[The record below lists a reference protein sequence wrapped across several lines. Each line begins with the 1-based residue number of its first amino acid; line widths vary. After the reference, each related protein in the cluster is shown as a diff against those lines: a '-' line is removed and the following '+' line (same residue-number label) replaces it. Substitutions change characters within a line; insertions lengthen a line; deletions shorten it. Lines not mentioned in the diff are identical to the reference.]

1 MEKIKP
7 MSIGRKTI
15 GELPSSYL
23 VSMTYEE
30 QLIWLCEKMKEI
42 INFMNGE
49 IDEELR
55 NYINEQ
61 FNNIMLQTMYNAE
74 EEKIIF
80 YLDEV
85 GEENE

>member
-49 IDEELR
+49 IDEELQK
-55 NYINEQ
+55 YINEQ

>member
-49 IDEELR
+49 IDKELR
-55 NYINEQ
+55 DYINEQ
-61 FNNIMLQTMYNAE
+61 FSNIMMNTMYDRE

-80 YLDEV
+80 YLEE